1 VVIFRHMKMLLIALQ
16 FLTIL
21 PVRVRGDVSE
31 RDMARSA
38 AAFPAVGA
46 LQGAVLVGAAIVFG
60 KVFPASLSLA
70 LVLLVLVI
78 TNGGFHLDGL
88 ADTFDALAA
97 RGGRERK
104 LSAMKDSSTGAIG
117 VTAIVFSL
125 AIKYLALLGIA
136 EAGRFPFYFS
146 LLLMPML
153 SKWVMLAGMFHGK
166 PAREDGLGRVFIEG
180 VGAREFAAGA
190 TAAGLFAALPVVLLS
205 AHARWYPFAAASLII
220 IYAGA
225 RAWFWFLK
233 RGLGGLTGD
242 TLGAAGELSENFFLL
257 MVLAW
262 SGIYI

>member
-1 VVIFRHMKMLLIALQ
+1 MVIIQDMKSFLIALQ
-16 FLTIL
+16 FLTIF
-21 PVRVRGDVSE
+21 PVRVRGEVSE

-46 LQGAVLVGAAIVFG
+46 LQGAVLVGAALVFG
-60 KVFPASLSLA
+60 KVFTASLSVA

-97 RGGRERK
+97 RGGREKK

-136 EAGRFPFYFS
+136 GAGSFHLLFS
-146 LLLMPML
+146 LLLMPVL
-153 SKWVMLAGMFHGK
+153 SKWVMLAGMFHGE
-166 PAREDGLGRVFIEG
+166 PARKDGLGRVFIEG
-180 VGAREFAAGA
+180 AGVREFIAG
-190 TAAGLFAALPVVLLS
+190 TVAAGLFAALPVVVLS
-205 AHARWYPFAAASLII
+205 GDAQWYFFAAASLII

-225 RAWFWFLK
+225 RAWLWFLK
-233 RGLGGLTGD
+233 RSLGGLTGD

-257 MVLAW
+257 TVLIW